1 MGHVRKMDIDYV
13 EVGRRIRETRK
24 LRGLTIEA
32 LSEQVGLAT
41 DSLRHIEI
49 AASYPRLQTLYRIS
63 ASLQVSMDY
72 IAGQTPTL
80 TDSIVQDRGLSAAQQ
95 SILREVID
103 SIVPIIA
110 KHI

>member
-1 MGHVRKMDIDYV
+1 MDIDYV

-32 LSEQVGLAT
+32 LSERVGLAT

-49 AASYPRLQTLYRIS
+49 AASYPSLQTLYRIS
-63 ASLQVSMDY
+63 AALQVSMDY

-80 TDSIVQDRGLSAAQQ
+80 TDCLVQDHGLSTEQERM
-95 SILREVID
+95 LREVVD
-103 SIVPIIA
+103 SIVPIIT